1 MANFNFNKAI
11 LGGRLVADPELR
23 QTPSGVPVCTFRI
36 AVNRRYQSRNNSNEN
51 QPQTQTDFINVVAW
65 RQQGEFV
72 SRYFRKG
79 SSICIVGQIQTRTWT
94 DNQNQT
100 RYATEVVADE
110 VMFVDAKG
118 EGPSVGQQ
126 SNASAYTPDSYAP
139 SFSSQQDAAP
149 KFEEMSNDDDLPF

>member
-11 LGGRLVADPELR
+11 LGGRLTAAPELK
-23 QTPSGVPVCTFRI
+23 QTQSGVPVCSFTV
-36 AVNRRYQSRNNSNEN
+36 AVSRRFQSKNNTDQS
-51 QPQTQTDFINVVAW
+51 QPQADFINVVSW
-65 RQQGEFV
+65 RQQAEFV

-79 SSICIVGQIQTRTWT
+79 SSICVVGQIQTRTWT
-94 DNQNQT
+94 DNQNQK